1 MNNES
6 KGGTREKY
14 EMMQIIT
21 TLTKKIDTL
30 EKTVTELK
38 ANVRK
43 RYTKKSTLKALND
56 IHTGLVPFVNFTG
69 FMTELAKTAMDFE
82 TMENQDMNVHS
93 LFVRAVND
101 TCLLLERRYPS
112 EHTEYV
118 NTVLPVIAF
127 SQHKNVLFVYGNEA
141 SNEWEA
147 MDAVVYQR
155 MVQSVHMYLM
165 SRCSLWRETYLP
177 ARDLVTDQDMGM
189 SAYLY
194 RRHASLDPSLELERG
209 SLASEK
215 KLKMTAPTSKREPLV
230 DAVMLRQNV
239 SLRTDNAKKYQKV
252 MDKICNVNTASSTFQ
267 SKLKT
272 ELYRLFSES
281 DLSVE
286 YFAKYLEKGG
296 VGDGS

>member
-1 MNNES
+1 MINES

-21 TLTKKIDTL
+21 NLTKKIDTL

-56 IHTGLVPFVNFTG
+56 MHTGLVPFVNFPG
-69 FMTELAKTAMDFE
+69 FMTEIAKTAMDFE
-82 TMENQDMNVHS
+82 TMESQDVSIHS

-101 TCLLLERRYPS
+101 TCMELERRYPS
-112 EHTEYV
+112 EQTEYV
-118 NTVLPVIAF
+118 NTPLPVIAF
-127 SQHKNVLFVYGNEA
+127 SQHKNVLFVYGNDS

-147 MDAVVYQR
+147 IEAATYQR

-177 ARDLVTDQDMGM
+177 VRDLVTDQDMGM

-194 RRHASLDPSLELERG
+194 RRCASPDLGSGSACG

-215 KLKMTAPTSKREPLV
+215 KLKVSRPTSKREPLV
-230 DAVMLRQNV
+230 DAVKLRQNM
-239 SLRTDNAKKYQKV
+239 SMRTDNAKKYQKV
-252 MDKICNVNTASSTFQ
+252 MDKICNVNTASAVFQ

-272 ELYRLFSES
+272 ELYHLFSES

-286 YFAKYLEKGG
+286 YFGKYLERGG

>member
-1 MNNES
+1 MINES

-56 IHTGLVPFVNFTG
+56 MHTGLVPFVNFSG
-69 FMTELAKTAMDFE
+69 FMTELAKTTMDFE
-82 TMENQDMNVHS
+82 TMESQDVSIHS

-101 TCLLLERRYPS
+101 TCMELERRYTS
-112 EHTEYV
+112 EQTEYV
-118 NTVLPVIAF
+118 NTHLPVISF
-127 SQHKNVLFVYGNEA
+127 SQHKNVLFVYGNES

-147 MDAVVYQR
+147 METATYQR
-155 MVQSVHMYLM
+155 MIQSVHMYLM

-194 RRHASLDPSLELERG
+194 RRSASPDLGSGRG

-215 KLKMTAPTSKREPLV
+215 KPKVSKPTSNREPLT

-239 SLRTDNAKKYQKV
+239 SMRTDNAKKYQKV
-252 MDKICNVNTASSTFQ
+252 MDKICNVNTASAIFQ
-267 SKLKT
+267 CKLKT
-272 ELYRLFSES
+272 ELCHLFSES